1 MIEVYDDILTLANA
15 RNIADVRCEVNIT
28 RK

>member
-1 MIEVYDDILTLANA
+1 MIEDDEDRLTLAND
-15 RNIADVRCEVNIT
+15 RNNKNVRCEVNIT